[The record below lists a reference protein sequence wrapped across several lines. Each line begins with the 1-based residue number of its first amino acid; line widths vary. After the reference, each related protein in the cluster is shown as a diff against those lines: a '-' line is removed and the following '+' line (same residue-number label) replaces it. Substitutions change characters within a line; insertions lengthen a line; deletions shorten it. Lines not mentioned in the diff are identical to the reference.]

1 MKTIIIYSTK
11 HNFTKK
17 CAELLS
23 EKLQGQVELFN
34 LRQGNEVNLKA
45 YDKVIL
51 GGSIYMGQI
60 QKQVSQYCLENLNE
74 LKEKKLGLFIC
85 CMQKDDS
92 AVKQLNEAFPQ
103 ELVTKAVAKNVFG
116 GGFSFSSMNFFE
128 KLITRKVAKVKEDTS
143 VIFEKNIM
151 EFAERING

>member
-17 CAELLS
+17 CAELLA
-23 EKLQGQVELFN
+23 EKLQGQVDLFN
-34 LRQGNEVNLKA
+34 LKEGNEVNLKA

-60 QKQVSQYCLENLNE
+60 QKQVRKYCLDNLKE
-74 LKEKKLGLFIC
+74 LNEKKLGLFIC
-85 CMQKDDS
+85 CMQKEEE
-92 AVKQLNEAFPQ
+92 ALKELNQAFPE

-116 GGFSFSSMNFFE
+116 GGFSFSSMNFLE
-128 KLITRKVAKVKEDTS
+128 KFITRKIAKVKTDTS

-151 EFAERING
+151 EFGELLNG